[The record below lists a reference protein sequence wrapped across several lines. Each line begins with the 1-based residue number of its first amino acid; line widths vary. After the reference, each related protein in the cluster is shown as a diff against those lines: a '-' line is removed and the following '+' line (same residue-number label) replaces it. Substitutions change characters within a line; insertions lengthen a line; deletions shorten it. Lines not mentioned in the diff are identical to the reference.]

1 MQLSIVTGSKTLTET
16 IGNLPAF
23 FTTQMGLGRGYNAM
37 KGMVSWRYLAMEKL
51 IVDYRHAQA
60 SVMRQLLS
68 NKEVSIIMRD
78 VLSKGVFKPRQAREA
93 LSDMFLKL
101 APLGV
106 KLKV

>member
-1 MQLSIVTGSKTLTET
+1 MEI
-16 IGNLPAF
+16 F
-23 FTTQMGLGRGYNAM
+23 GY
-37 KGMVSWRYLAMEKL
+37 GKL

-78 VLSKGVFKPRQAREA
+78 VLSKGIFKPRQAREV

-106 KLKV
+106 KLKVGGLELLMNDLERMAGIVSKQRSEEEREKIKEEEPT